1 MYSIRLLRQKATTS
15 NYARLN
21 KISRLGLTA
30 DTAPF
35 WNWLRSSR
43 SKTILTSPSALE
55 TDFTCAGPTT
65 ATEISIDLPGGFV
78 RQNPD
83 YHLVLTCNSIGR
95 VLFLRLRLSLPPK
108 DRHLNAYPTPL
119 SSLAAFDLLWYFRL
133 SKLSISF
140 SLPSRSRFTYQ
151 NDMAPKFPV
160 VQSTKKTIKLWFVST
175 RVQPWPQ
182 EWYVQ
187 S

>member
-1 MYSIRLLRQKATTS
+1 MLDWTKSPDWGWQPTLRHFGIDWDHRGAKRFWQVPARWKQILLAQGPQQQLRYLS
-15 NYARLN
+15 
-21 KISRLGLTA
+21 ISRG
-30 DTAPF
+30 
-35 WNWLRSSR
+35 
-43 SKTILTSPSALE
+43 
-55 TDFTCAGPTT
+55 G
-65 ATEISIDLPGGFV
+65 GVGVGFV

-95 VLFLRLRLSLPPK
+95 VLFPRLRLSLPPK
-108 DRHLNAYPTPL
+108 DRHLNAYSIPL
-119 SSLAAFDLLWYFRL
+119 SSLAAFDLLCYFRL

-160 VQSTKKTIKLWFVST
+160 VQSTKKPIKLWFVST